1 MYINLLKY
9 FIINIFKI
17 KMSQKQL
24 KSLAR
29 DIKYLGQNKIPQES
43 SGLKIH
49 KLDYAADSSDEE
61 NTVRLQDDHIQE
73 LSEALCKNDV
83 FTGPLDLSN
92 NDLTDLS
99 TLYLKDAIGKVGG
112 VNITKLNLSGNKN
125 LQGKTGIFIG
135 DALI

>member
-1 MYINLLKY
+1 
-9 FIINIFKI
+9 
-17 KMSQKQL
+17 
-24 KSLAR
+24 
-29 DIKYLGQNKIPQES
+29 
-43 SGLKIH
+43 
-49 KLDYAADSSDEE
+49 
-61 NTVRLQDDHIQE
+61 